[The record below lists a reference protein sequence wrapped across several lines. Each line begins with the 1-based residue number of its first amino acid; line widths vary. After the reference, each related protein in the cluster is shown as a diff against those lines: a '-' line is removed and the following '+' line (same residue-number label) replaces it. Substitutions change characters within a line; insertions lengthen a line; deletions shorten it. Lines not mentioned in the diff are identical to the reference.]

1 MTEKT
6 EQIARLRE
14 RIDAV
19 DDQLVALL
27 VERASLAHDV
37 GVAKGTAAVYRPERE
52 RAIIERVIEKSRALG
67 ARLAGASLA
76 RKADARGLSRSAGNL
91 LRDGGYLC
99 FRARRPNAGRSEH

>member
-27 VERASLAHDV
+27 VV
-37 GVAKGTAAVYRPERE
+37 GLLGDQLLELVHTGIGIFAAVE
-52 RAIIERVIEKSRALG
+52 AALAAVRIG
-67 ARLAGASLA
+67 VRFAP
-76 RKADARGLSRSAGNL
+76 D
-91 LRDGGYLC
+91 
-99 FRARRPNAGRSEH
+99 E

>member
-67 ARLAGASLA
+67 ARLDGASLA
-76 RKADARGLSRSAGNL
+76 RIYREIMSACRSLVPCRRDRSSRLCGRAD
-91 LRDGGYLC
+91 
-99 FRARRPNAGRSEH
+99 